1 MFRKRLV
8 RAREGQR
15 GCVRWLP
22 ASAIVVAA
30 LTLLL
35 VFSGQGARKS
45 EAAGVDSGFGQSAV
59 MADNYDPG
67 CLAFSTVTSY
77 LDPYGLPF
85 YQSMPVY
92 GNPYAL
98 FNQCTNICSPYGF
111 FGSCVAYCPVA
122 AQPLYPGGPLVC
134 PGPPAT
140 ILFAP
145 SPTNVTCG
153 GASNL
158 ELVVLD
164 GNGLRVLNGT
174 QVSFN
179 TTLGYVSTQDGTIN
193 GTATTSLTIPPKTA
207 GSAVVTATAGNA
219 TAQKLVQVSC

>member
-8 RAREGQR
+8 RAGEGQY
-15 GCVRWLP
+15 GP
-22 ASAIVVAA
+22 AKLIPVLAAVVAA
-30 LTLLL
+30 LTLLIVL
-35 VFSGQGARKS
+35 AGPQTRRS
-45 EAAGVDSGFGQSAV
+45 EAAGMDSGFGQPTI
-59 MADNYDPG
+59 MADYYDYG
-67 CLAFSTVTSY
+67 CQAFSTVTSY
-77 LDPYGLPF
+77 LDPYGMPI
-85 YQSMPVY
+85 YQSMPIY
-92 GNPYAL
+92 GSPYTL
-98 FNQCTNICSPYGF
+98 FNQCANFCGSYS
-111 FGSCVAYCPVA
+111 FGACVGYCPVA
-122 AQPLYPGGPLVC
+122 AQTLYPGGPLVC
-134 PGPPAT
+134 PGPPAS

-193 GTATTSLTIPPKTA
+193 GTATTSLTIPTKTA
-207 GSAVVTATAGNA
+207 GLAVITATAGNA